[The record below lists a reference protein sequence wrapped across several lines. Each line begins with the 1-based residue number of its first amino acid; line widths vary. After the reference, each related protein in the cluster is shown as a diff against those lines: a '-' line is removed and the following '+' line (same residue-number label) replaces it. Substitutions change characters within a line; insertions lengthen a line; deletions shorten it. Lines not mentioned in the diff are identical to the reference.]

1 MATRFEELNRF
12 IRESLARG
20 IPRPEIEAALL
31 AAGWH
36 PEQVRK
42 ATAGFADMAFAIPV
56 PRPVHHLSAGEA
68 FLYLV
73 LFAALGTSA
82 FSAAEV
88 FFNLIEFAL
97 YDPASPPVVSME
109 YWLSN
114 VRWAVARIIIAF
126 PVFLIASYWSSRALS
141 RDPSERSSPIRRWLT
156 YAAMF
161 IAGCVIIGDFVTL
174 IAYLLAG
181 ELTTRFLLKVA
192 VVAVLSSLILG
203 YYFHDLREG
212 TQANKSIGRS
222 VLLISVAL
230 ALAAVTGGL
239 WLIGP
244 PAEQAAQRIDSRRVQ
259 ELGAV
264 ADAVDIYFERNTRLP
279 TTLQELVAGLQ
290 STLATV
296 DPETGSAYEYRPTDE
311 KTYELCAVFARA
323 SESIARDSSW
333 THGAG
338 RQCFTRNV
346 RKEG

>member
-1 MATRFEELNRF
+1 MAARLDELTRFL
-12 IRESLARG
+12 REALARG
-20 IPRPEIEAALL
+20 VPRAEIEAMLL

-36 PEQVRK
+36 SEQVRK
-42 ATAGFADMAFAIPV
+42 AMSGFADVAFPIPV

-97 YDPASPPVVSME
+97 YDPASSAVISME

-114 VRWAVARIIIAF
+114 VRWAVARIVIAF
-126 PVFLIASYWSSRALS
+126 PVFLLASYWTSRALS

-161 IAGCVIIGDFVTL
+161 IAVCVIIGDFVTL
-174 IAYLLAG
+174 VAYLLAG
-181 ELTTRFLLKVA
+181 ETTIRFLLKVA
-192 VVAVLSSLILG
+192 VVAALSGLILG
-203 YYFHDLREG
+203 YYLHDLREG
-212 TQANKSIGRS
+212 TRARKSIAQS

-230 ALAAVTGGL
+230 ALAAITGGL

-244 PAEQAAQRIDSRRVQ
+244 PGEQAAQRIDNRRVQ

-264 ADAVDIYFERNTRLP
+264 ADAIDIYFERNSRLP
-279 TTLQELVAGLQ
+279 ASLPELVAGLQ
-290 STLATV
+290 SPLATV
-296 DPETGSAYEYRPTDE
+296 DPETGAAYDYRVADDRS
-311 KTYELCAVFARA
+311 YELCAAFARA
-323 SESIARDSSW
+323 SESVARDSSW
-333 THGAG
+333 THGVG
-338 RQCFTRNV
+338 PQCFTRKV
-346 RKEG
+346 RKEE